1 MGSKVIALP
10 VRETFFISTPKLKSF
25 LQSIWAEGSSQ
36 RVKPYDDTAMNTLF
50 CRRETFMKTLL
61 RKVLLLVSLLALPVS
76 ATADEIKIVAVGAS
90 QTNGKGVSNSDA
102 YPAQLES
109 ILKASGY
116 SVSVANEGA
125 DGATTRDMLSRL
137 SRAVPDGT
145 KIVILQPGTNDKV
158 RTNKRGSLNPDET
171 RNNVEQMLARLKEKN
186 ISAILLGYPGDGG
199 REVTQKY
206 SALWYGQPN
215 KNISPDMIQA
225 DGQHFTKEGYAVLA
239 KNMSLLIKDIVDK
252 LGK

>member
-1 MGSKVIALP
+1 MLIMKNSMRNV
-10 VRETFFISTPKLKSF
+10 F
-25 LQSIWAEGSSQ
+25 L
-36 RVKPYDDTAMNTLF
+36 LF
-50 CRRETFMKTLL
+50 
-61 RKVLLLVSLLALPVS
+61 SLLTLPLSV
-76 ATADEIKIVAVGAS
+76 AADEIKIVALGAS

-158 RTNKRGSLNPDET
+158 LMNKRSSLNPDET
-171 RNNVEQMLARLKEKN
+171 RTNVEQMLARLKEKN

-199 REVTQKY
+199 REVAQKY
-206 SALWYGQPN
+206 SALWYGKLYQ
-215 KNISPDMIQA
+215 NIYPLLNHA
-225 DGQHFTKEGYAVLA
+225 DGKHFTKEGYAVLT

>member
-1 MGSKVIALP
+1 MKNLMRNV
-10 VRETFFISTPKLKSF
+10 F
-25 LQSIWAEGSSQ
+25 L
-36 RVKPYDDTAMNTLF
+36 LF
-50 CRRETFMKTLL
+50 
-61 RKVLLLVSLLALPVS
+61 SLLTLPLSV
-76 ATADEIKIVAVGAS
+76 AADEIKIVALGAS

-171 RNNVEQMLARLKEKN
+171 RNNLEQMLARLKEKN
-186 ISAILLGYPGDGG
+186 ISAILLGYPGDGR

-239 KNMSLLIKDIVDK
+239 KNMSLLIKDIVNQPAK
-252 LGK
+252 

>member
-1 MGSKVIALP
+1 MKNLMRNV
-10 VRETFFISTPKLKSF
+10 F
-25 LQSIWAEGSSQ
+25 LLW
-36 RVKPYDDTAMNTLF
+36 
-50 CRRETFMKTLL
+50 
-61 RKVLLLVSLLALPVS
+61 SLLALPLLV
-76 ATADEIKIVAVGAS
+76 TADEIKIVALGAS

-102 YPAQLES
+102 YPAQLER
-109 ILKASGY
+109 ILKAEDY
-116 SVSVANEGA
+116 AVSVANEGA

-206 SALWYGQPN
+206 SAFWYGQPN